1 MNTLEL
7 KELKDMKS
15 KYLIALMML
24 AVAVFSFSSCS
35 SDDEPF
41 ITASEDD
48 YPRILDPY
56 FPDWVNGA
64 PGEFKN
70 FTRDIN
76 LTQKVV
82 VTPVE
87 YTTVTWYLNDEQ
99 VAVGDS
105 IDMPL
110 LAGTYVLKIVAR
122 TTKGLETSRTGMVI
136 VRPCAG
142 DPVPGDL
149 LFDRLVVPGTVATL
163 HGDNMDKVTQ
173 VIINGIPAAATYHAD
188 GDYVTYTVPASLADG
203 NYPLTVADATG
214 FIYGGGNITVSSAPI
229 VSGSSFSGKA
239 GAEVTIEG
247 QNLDKMASIT
257 IGGKTAAIVSKTAT
271 ALTFTVPDLN
281 TGDYEMTATDASGNA
296 VKFING
302 AEFVEKANFN
312 VTSETVLWEGAWQV
326 TWGTPFNA
334 LQSTMPSL
342 VHAGNTVRVY
352 VSGNGQGTMTTAW
365 WNNILTGKG
374 DPERGD
380 IMISGDMVLEY
391 LLTDYSMELM
401 NSQDGV
407 LVVGDGYTVLKVTVE

>member
-1 MNTLEL
+1 
-7 KELKDMKS
+7 MKT
-15 KYLIALMML
+15 KYLLMLMTL
-24 AVAVFSFSSCS
+24 AVAVFTFSGCS
-35 SDDEPF
+35 SNDEPF

-56 FPDWVNGA
+56 FPDWSNGQ

-76 LTQKVV
+76 LTERVI
-82 VTPVE
+82 VTPVK
-87 YTTVTWYLNDEQ
+87 YTTVTWYIDDKE

-105 IDMPL
+105 IDMPM

-122 TTKGLETSRTGMVI
+122 TTKGLETSRSGMVI
-136 VRPCAG
+136 VRPCEG

-163 HGDNMDKVTQ
+163 HGDNMDKVKQ
-173 VIINGIPAAATYHAD
+173 VIINGIAAAATYHSD
-188 GDYVTYTVPASLADG
+188 GDYVTYTVPANLADG

-214 FIYGGGNITVSSAPI
+214 FIYGGGTITVSSAPI
-229 VSGSSFSGKA
+229 INGNSFSGKA
-239 GAEVTIEG
+239 NSEVTIEG
-247 QNLDKMASIT
+247 QNLDKIATMT
-257 IGGKTAAIVSKTAT
+257 IGGKNATVVSKAAT
-271 ALTFTVPDLN
+271 SLTFKAPELN
-281 TGDYEMTATDASGNA
+281 PGDYDMTATDASGKA
-296 VKFING
+296 VKFIAG
-302 AEFVEKANFN
+302 SEFVEKANFN
-312 VTSETVLWEGAWQV
+312 VTTETILWEGEWQV

-334 LQSTMPSL
+334 LQSSMPSL

-352 VSGNGQGTMTTAW
+352 VNGSGQGTMTTAW

-407 LVVGDGYTVLKVTVE
+407 LIVGDGYTVLKVTVE

>member
-1 MNTLEL
+1 
-7 KELKDMKS
+7 MKT
-15 KYLIALMML
+15 KYLLILMTL
-24 AVAVFSFSSCS
+24 AVAVFTFSGCS
-35 SDDEPF
+35 SNDEPF

-56 FPDWVNGA
+56 FPDWTNGQ

-76 LTQKVV
+76 LTETVI

-87 YTTVTWYLNDEQ
+87 HTTVTWYIDDKE
-99 VAVGDS
+99 VATGNT
-105 IDMPL
+105 IDML
-110 LAGTYVLKIVAR
+110 MLAGNYVLKVVAR

-136 VRPCAG
+136 VRPCEG

-163 HGDNMDKVTQ
+163 HGENMDKVKQ
-173 VIINGIPAAATYHAD
+173 VIIGGVAAAATYHSD
-188 GDYVTYTVPASLADG
+188 GYVTYTVPTSLADG

-214 FIYGGGNITVSSAPI
+214 FVYGGGNITVSSAPI
-229 VSGSSFSGKA
+229 INGNSFSGKA
-239 GAEVTIEG
+239 GGEVTIEG

-257 IGGKTAAIVSKTAT
+257 IGGKGATIVSKAAT
-271 ALTFTVPDLN
+271 SLTFKAPELN
-281 TGDYEMTATDASGNA
+281 PGDYDMTATDASGKA

-302 AEFVEKANFN
+302 SEFVEKANFN
-312 VTSETVLWEGAWQV
+312 VTTETVLWEGAWQV

-334 LQSTMPSL
+334 LQSSMPSM

-352 VSGNGQGTMTTAW
+352 VNGNGQGTMTTAW

-407 LVVGDGYTVLKVTVE
+407 LIVGDGYTVLKVTVE

>member
-1 MNTLEL
+1 MNMLRLE
-7 KELKDMKS
+7 ELKDMKT
-15 KYLIALMML
+15 KYLMILMTL
-24 AVAVFSFSSCS
+24 AVAVFTFSGCS
-35 SDDEPF
+35 SDEPF
-41 ITASEDD
+41 TTASEED

-56 FPDWVNGA
+56 FPDWENGQ

-76 LTQKVV
+76 LTETVI
-82 VTPVE
+82 VTPVD
-87 YTTVTWYLNDEQ
+87 YTTVTWYIDDKE
-99 VAVGDS
+99 VTVGNT

-110 LAGTYVLKIVAR
+110 LAGTYVLKVVAR
-122 TTKGLETSRTGMVI
+122 TTKGLETSRTGMVV
-136 VRPCAG
+136 VRPCEG

-163 HGDNMDKVTQ
+163 HGENMDKVKQ
-173 VIINGIPAAATYHAD
+173 VIIGGVAAAATYHSD
-188 GDYVTYTVPASLADG
+188 GDYVTYTVPSSLADG
-203 NYPLTVADATG
+203 SYLLTVADATG
-214 FIYGGGNITVSSAPI
+214 FVYGGGNITVSSAPI
-229 VSGSSFSGKA
+229 INGNAFSGKA
-239 GAEVTIEG
+239 GGEITIEG

-257 IGGKTAAIVSKTAT
+257 IGGQAATIISKVPTS
-271 ALTFTVPDLN
+271 LTFKAPDLAP
-281 TGDYEMTATDASGNA
+281 GDYDMTATDASGKA
-296 VKFING
+296 VKFIAG
-302 AEFVEKANFN
+302 SEFVEKANFN
-312 VTSETVLWEGAWQV
+312 VTTETVLWEGAWQV

-352 VSGNGQGTMTTAW
+352 VTGQGQGTMTTAW

-401 NSQDGV
+401 NQQDGV
-407 LVVGDGYTVLKVTVE
+407 LIVGDGYTVLKVTVE

>member
-1 MNTLEL
+1 MNMLI
-7 KELKDMKS
+7 KELKDMKT
-15 KYLIALMML
+15 KYLMILMTL
-24 AVAVFSFSSCS
+24 AVAVFTFSGCS
-35 SDDEPF
+35 SNDEPF

-56 FPDWVNGA
+56 FPDWSNGQ

-76 LTQKVV
+76 LTERVI

-87 YTTVTWYLNDEQ
+87 HTTVTWYIDDKE
-99 VAVGDS
+99 VATGDS
-105 IDMPL
+105 IDIPL
-110 LAGTYVLKIVAR
+110 LAGTYVLKVVAR
-122 TTKGLETSRTGMVI
+122 TTKGLETSRTGMVV
-136 VRPCAG
+136 VRPCEG

-163 HGDNMDKVTQ
+163 HGENMDKVKQ
-173 VIINGIPAAATYHAD
+173 VVINGVAAAATYHSD
-188 GDYVTYTVPASLADG
+188 GGYVTYTVPTSLADG
-203 NYPLTVADATG
+203 SYQLTVTDANG

-229 VSGSSFSGKA
+229 INGNAFSGKA
-239 GAEVTIEG
+239 GGEVTIEG
-247 QNLDKMASIT
+247 QNLDKIASIT
-257 IGGKTAAIVSKTAT
+257 IGGKSATVVSKEVTS
-271 ALTFTVPDLN
+271 LTFTAPNLN
-281 TGDYEMTATDASGNA
+281 PGDYDMTATDASGKA
-296 VKFING
+296 VKFIAG
-302 AEFVEKANFN
+302 SEFVEKANFN
-312 VTSETVLWEGAWQV
+312 VTTETVLWEGAWQV

-334 LQSTMPSL
+334 LQSSMPSQ

-352 VSGNGQGTMTTAW
+352 VNGNGQGTMTTAW

-391 LLTDYSMELM
+391 VLTDYSMELM

-407 LVVGDGYTVLKVTVE
+407 LIVGDGYTVLKVTVE

>member
-1 MNTLEL
+1 
-7 KELKDMKS
+7 MKT
-15 KYLIALMML
+15 KYLLMLMTL
-24 AVAVFSFSSCS
+24 AVAVFTFSGCS
-35 SDDEPF
+35 SNDEPF

-56 FPDWVNGA
+56 FPDWSNGQ

-76 LTQKVV
+76 LTERVI

-87 YTTVTWYLNDEQ
+87 YTTVTWYIDDKE
-99 VAVGDS
+99 VATGDS

-110 LAGTYVLKIVAR
+110 LAGTYILKIVAR
-122 TTKGLETSRTGMVI
+122 TTKGLETSRTGKVI
-136 VRPCAG
+136 VRPCDG

-163 HGDNMDKVTQ
+163 HGDNMNKVKQ
-173 VIINGIPAAATYHAD
+173 VIINGIAAAATYHSD
-188 GDYVTYTVPASLADG
+188 GDYVTYTVPTSLADG

-214 FIYGGGNITVSSAPI
+214 FVYGGGNITVSSAPI
-229 VSGSSFSGKA
+229 INGNSFSGKA
-239 GAEVTIEG
+239 GGEVTIEG
-247 QNLDKMASIT
+247 QNLDKIASIT
-257 IGGKTAAIVSKTAT
+257 IGGKAATIVSKAAT
-271 ALTFTVPDLN
+271 SLTFKAPELTP
-281 TGDYEMTATDASGNA
+281 GDYDMTATDASGKA
-296 VKFING
+296 VKFIAG
-302 AEFVEKANFN
+302 SDFVEKANFN
-312 VTSETVLWEGAWQV
+312 VTTETVLWEGAWQV

-334 LQSTMPSL
+334 LQSSMPSQ
-342 VHAGNTVRVY
+342 VHAGNIVRVY
-352 VSGNGQGTMTTAW
+352 VNGNGQGTMTTAW

-401 NSQDGV
+401 NTQDGV
-407 LVVGDGYTVLKVTVE
+407 LIVGDGYTVLKVTVE